1 MLSQQHRKDFAKPHI
16 SFSSKPGR
24 ELRISNYM
32 FGWISRGVEEHLV
45 YKG

>member
-1 MLSQQHRKDFAKPHI
+1 MTIEQRWDVVSVWR
-16 SFSSKPGR
+16 
-24 ELRISNYM
+24 LRFTWYLLIVPVL